1 MNVFWRDDITFN
13 HAPSRGT
20 TEAAK
25 QIMNKCGKRAGL
37 APERLD
43 RLRDIIRR
51 EGVSRLD
58 ELCRLLKV
66 SAATMRRDLDILES
80 HGTIRRVHGGA
91 VSIESRLEEPLFD
104 DKASLAA
111 REKLHIAESAA
122 ATIVPGNTLFL
133 DGGST
138 VLLLARLL
146 ADRTD
151 VTVVTNSLRA
161 AIELSG
167 RGPRLI
173 VTGGQL
179 RRVSETMV
187 GPLSHE
193 VLQQLRVDKAFM
205 GTIGLSLE
213 EGLTTTDPDEA
224 YTKRQVLSHA
234 REVIVLADNSKIGK
248 VSFSAFAQIGDIDML
263 ITDKKANEGFV
274 RELRKQKIK
283 VVIA

>member
-1 MNVFWRDDITFN
+1 M
-13 HAPSRGT
+13 H
-20 TEAAK
+20 K
-25 QIMNKCGKRAGL
+25 QAKRAGL

-43 RLRDIIRR
+43 KLRDIIRR

-66 SAATMRRDLDILES
+66 SAATMRRDLDIMES
-80 HGTIRRVHGGA
+80 HGFIRRVHGGA

-111 REKLHIAESAA
+111 REKLHIAEAAA
-122 ATIVPGNTLFL
+122 ATIVPGNTLYL

-151 VTVVTNSLRA
+151 VTIVTNSLRA

-173 VTGGQL
+173 LTGGQL
-179 RRVSETMV
+179 RRLSETMV
-187 GPLSHE
+187 GTLSHE
-193 VLQQLRVDKAFM
+193 ILHQLKVDKAFM
-205 GTIGLSLE
+205 GTIGLSLD

-224 YTKRQVLSHA
+224 FTKRQVLSHA
-234 REVIVLADNSKIGK
+234 SEVIVLADNTKIGR
-248 VSFSAFAQIGDIDML
+248 VSFAGFGQVSDIDTL
-263 ITDKKANEGFV
+263 ITDSKADADFI
-274 RELRKQKIK
+274 REIRKQEVK
-283 VVIA
+283 VIITKA